1 LDDTNKRQLLE
12 RVLPTPVAWSQDGQR
27 IAFTDA
33 EGRLATLE
41 VATGAVQTLTNPP
54 PFAFDVTPTWSSQGS
69 LIAFVRETRAAR
81 TLWIVRAD
89 RPGEQPLTVG
99 ARFDEDPQFIGEGR
113 LLYVTSPNGKEGDEG
128 DWWLH
133 TMTFAPSP

>member
-1 LDDTNKRQLLE
+1 MMGCSAMRADDVWT
-12 RVLPTPVAWSQDGQR
+12 AGDGQTVEVVH
-27 IAFTDA
+27 TDA
-33 EGRLATLE
+33 EGRLATFE

-99 ARFDEDPQFIGEGR
+99 ARFDEDPQFDEKGPDYYW
-113 LLYVTSPNGKEGDEG
+113 LYYATSPNGKEGDEG
-128 DWWLH
+128 DWRLNAV
-133 TMTFAPSP
+133 TFAPSP